1 MNIKKGD
8 RKSYSCISVYQ
19 HSMEDSWKPGRLIK
33 IWIRLLMGAAS
44 LQRKSIIQAI
54 RDSQVYIYSID
65 YRKQQLMQ

>member
-1 MNIKKGD
+1 
-8 RKSYSCISVYQ
+8 
-19 HSMEDSWKPGRLIK
+19 
-33 IWIRLLMGAAS
+33 MGAAS